1 MTSMVA
7 RLRDTWQRLRDNHAA
22 LAELAACPPGELHR
36 VAREVGIPDGDLKSL
51 ASTHPG
57 PRDLMPQR
65 LEQLGLD
72 PAFLMVEH
80 TATYRD
86 MQRVCGTCAEW
97 RRCAR
102 DLAKGD
108 VEIGMSSY
116 CLNAATIDALTVD
129 CFQPPRRG

>member
-1 MTSMVA
+1 MPSMVA

-22 LAELAACPPGELHR
+22 LAELAACPPGELRR
-36 VAREVGIPDGDLKSL
+36 VAREVGTGDGDHRSL
-51 ASTHPG
+51 ACAHPG
-57 PRDLMPQR
+57 PGDLMPRR

-72 PAFLMVEH
+72 PAFLRVER
-80 TATYRD
+80 TAAYRD
-86 MQRVCGTCAEW
+86 MERVCGTCREW

-108 VEIGMSSY
+108 VETGMGSY

-129 CFQPPRRG
+129 CFRPLRRG

>member
-36 VAREVGIPDGDLKSL
+36 AACEVGIGDGGLRSL
-51 ASTHPG
+51 ARTHPG
-57 PRDLMPQR
+57 PSDLMPQR

-72 PAFLMVEH
+72 PAFLKIEH

-86 MQRVCGTCAEW
+86 MQRVCGTCRGW

-108 VEIGMSSY
+108 VESGMGGY

-129 CFQPPRRG
+129 CFRPLRRG